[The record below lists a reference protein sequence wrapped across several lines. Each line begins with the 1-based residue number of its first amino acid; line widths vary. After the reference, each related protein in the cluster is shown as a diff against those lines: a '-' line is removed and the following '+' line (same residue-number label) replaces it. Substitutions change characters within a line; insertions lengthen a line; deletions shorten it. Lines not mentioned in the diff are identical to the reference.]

1 MIKLRPA
8 QQKIAAYENGR
19 LAISAVP
26 GSGKTF
32 TLTYLAAK
40 LIGNGRIDRHSQ
52 QILIVTYLNASVD
65 TFKARI
71 RQRLGE
77 LGLPTDSGFDVRT
90 LHSLAHEIVHIA
102 DGGIG
107 TEGSETAV
115 LSDGGKQHA
124 LSNALIQWIDHY
136 PDEWNSLLPN
146 NSPKAEVEWRR
157 IVERMAASF
166 ISSAKNERIRPEM
179 IMAKLEKQGERA
191 DGLLWMAAG
200 IYGRYQHILNQQ
212 GARDFDDLIWHA
224 TDLLEQRPHLADSLR
239 QRWPYILEDEAQ
251 DSVPLQEALIQALIG
266 ENGEQNWV
274 RVGDPNQAI
283 TSSFTAADPAFFN
296 AFATRPDVRSLPLPN
311 SGRSAPLIIGAANAL
326 VDWVCDHHPIEEVH
340 RHTFRR
346 QYILPVT
353 ADDGRPNPPDS
364 EAGIHIQVYDRREE
378 DELPRV
384 ARLARLYAEKFPD
397 RTLAILV
404 PINRTGHD
412 LADYLDKAETDYDN
426 LLNGNGRER
435 EIAAA
440 LHAMLALLADPISS
454 KTLPVAFA
462 ALHAL
467 DHPAAA
473 CEQPDKII
481 LLLSS
486 VRHVEKL
493 LFPKNDA
500 GGMDALPTGRTTE
513 TDAACVQLFTHFL
526 QILFALRPL
535 PINDL
540 MLALGDALFTQG
552 DKTNEADLSLAYQ
565 IGSIM
570 RQWRDANPEWRLPE
584 LAAELKNVADGR
596 RSLPIPSPTDA
607 GYEPAPGRITLA
619 TQHKSKGLEWDAVF
633 LVGIDGGWIPSSLDA
648 YFQGTYAHL
657 GGDPTAEV
665 KAALYELMG
674 NTGGHA
680 GRTPTES
687 AHINVISERLRLFYV
702 GITRAKRFLHISR
715 SKSTRRYRT
724 ERPSEPTSAL
734 GALYRY
740 LKDRGQR

>member
-1 MIKLRPA
+1 MITLRPA
-8 QQKIAAYENGR
+8 QQKIVAYENGR
-19 LAISAVP
+19 LSISAVP

-40 LIGNGRIDRHSQ
+40 LIGNGRIDRHTQ

-71 RQRLGE
+71 RQRLDE
-77 LGLPTDSGFDVRT
+77 QGLPTDSGFDVRT

-107 TEGSETAV
+107 SQESETAV
-115 LSDGGKQHA
+115 LGDGGKRYA
-124 LSNALIQWIDHY
+124 LSNALIKWIDAY
-136 PDEWNSLLPN
+136 PADWQALLPD

-157 IVERMAASF
+157 IVEKTTASF
-166 ISSAKNERIRPEM
+166 ISSAKNERIRPET
-179 IMAKLEKQGERA
+179 IIGKVEKQGERA
-191 DGLLWMAAG
+191 DGLLWMMAG
-200 IYGRYQHILNQQ
+200 IYGRYQQILSQQ

-224 TDLLEQRPHLADSLR
+224 TDLLEQRPHLAESLR

-266 ENGEQNWV
+266 DVGEPNWV

-296 AFATRPDVRSLPLPN
+296 AFAARPDVRSLPLPN

-326 VDWVCDHHPIEEVH
+326 VDWVCDHHPIEEVRQNTFH
-340 RHTFRR
+340 RQH
-346 QYILPVT
+346 ILPVA
-353 ADDGRPNPPDS
+353 ADDSRPNPPDS

-378 DELPRV
+378 NELPRI
-384 ARLARLYAEKFPD
+384 AHLARLYAEKFPD

-412 LADYLDKAETDYDN
+412 LAEHLEKAETDYDN
-426 LLNGNGRER
+426 LLNGSGRER

-440 LHAMLALLADPISS
+440 LHAMLALLADPLGS
-454 KTLPVAFA
+454 KALPTAFA

-473 CEQPDKII
+473 SEQPEKII
-481 LLLSS
+481 LLLDS
-486 VRHVEKL
+486 VRQAEKL
-493 LFPKNDA
+493 LFPENNSGVMA
-500 GGMDALPTGRTTE
+500 ALPAGRTTE
-513 TDAACVQLFTHFL
+513 ADIACVQTFTHFL
-526 QILFALRPL
+526 QTLFALRPL

-552 DKTNEADLSLAYQ
+552 DETNEADLSLAYQ

-570 RQWRDANPEWRLPE
+570 RRWRDTNPEWRLPE
-584 LAAELKNVADGR
+584 LAAELKSVADGR

-619 TQHKSKGLEWDAVF
+619 TQHKAKGLEWDAVF
-633 LVGIDGGWIPSSLDA
+633 LVGIDGGWIPGSLDT

-665 KAALYELMG
+665 KAALHDLMG
-674 NTGGHA
+674 SDSGHE

-687 AHINVISERLRLFYV
+687 AHINVISERLRLLYV

-715 SKSTRRYRT
+715 SKSTRQYRT

-740 LKDRGQR
+740 LKDKK